1 MDFPR
6 ETSQSTS
13 HRNHSTD
20 FHRQPT
26 VGSREWSCFLS
37 YKMYTHWLYKSEN
50 TWKIVHIAPLNWTKT
65 VCFCSVHPICN
76 VIITIIKY
84 QKTVFVQMNQ
94 KTVKTLWN
102 KFWNASLRMKVQI
115 ICSVLFFRI
124 YYFIYYF
131 IKYLNDF
138 HHLFCYFLSQPIWRP
153 SKTCWLAKMFVSIT
167 IHGKIIIFVILKY
180 LCSIVW

>member
-1 MDFPR
+1 MVLFFKLQDVH
-6 ETSQSTS
+6 TLALQ
-13 HRNHSTD
+13 
-20 FHRQPT
+20 
-26 VGSREWSCFLS
+26 
-37 YKMYTHWLYKSEN
+37 K
-50 TWKIVHIAPLNWTKT
+50 WKYMKNLTYSPFKLNKNT

-153 SKTCWLAKMFVSIT
+153 SKICWLAKMFVSIT

-180 LCSIVW
+180 LFCSIVW